1 MQATAET
8 EITRHITVQMGSKTY
23 ETEHEYTRAQ
33 AEEVHKMVVESA
45 REAVGDDGSIES
57 RKFGIQLTGLS
68 QRDVNRLAE
77 AATFAIVAIAL
88 TSLVFAFTLVWDR
101 VSTLW

>member
-1 MQATAET
+1 MQATAEA
-8 EITRHITVQMGSKTY
+8 EITRHITVQMGNRTY

-33 AEEVHKMVVESA
+33 AEEIHKMIIESA
-45 REAVGDDGSIES
+45 REAAGNDWSIEA
-57 RKFGIQLTGLS
+57 RKFGIQLTRLS
-68 QRDVNRLAE
+68 QRDVSRLAE
-77 AATFAIVAIAL
+77 AATFTIVAIGL